1 MIGFLVKIAIVIGII
16 YLVREMFSSGP
27 KNSGAKAKPKPA
39 QKPPRDPNAELLVE
53 DPQCGVFVPLSH
65 SVKGPG
71 DTRFC
76 SEECLNAYKKANG

>member
-16 YLVREMFSSGP
+16 YLIREMLSP
-27 KNSGAKAKPKPA
+27 AKLASRKTKASPKPA
-39 QKPPRDPNAELLVE
+39 SDPDAELLVE

-76 SEECLNAYKKANG
+76 SDECLAAYKKANG

>member
-1 MIGFLVKIAIVIGII
+1 MIGFLVKVAIVIGLI
-16 YLVREMFSSGP
+16 YLLREMFSSGSSKTASKP
-27 KNSGAKAKPKPA
+27 KQKPSPKPA
-39 QKPPRDPNAELLVE
+39 RDPDAELLVE

>member
-16 YLVREMFSSGP
+16 YLVREMFSSTSKP
-27 KNSGAKAKPKPA
+27 AARKPKA
-39 QKPPRDPNAELLVE
+39 SKKPDPDPSAELLVE

-76 SEECLNAYKKANG
+76 SDECLAAYKKANG